1 MLSEENK
8 GYLMVAAASVLWG
21 TMGVNAQ
28 FLYDRGLAASHIVFW
43 KLAFAFLITAVWMIF
58 RQPGLMVISR
68 RGLLITMFMGFYGQA
83 CYNVFIFNAIEYTG
97 VATATILLYTSPA
110 FVILMSRLLF
120 KELLTPL
127 KLTALVLCTVG
138 TVVTVTEGR
147 LDLLEINRY
156 GVMMGLLAG
165 FTFAVNT
172 VAVKHLT
179 RRYNRW
185 TLGLYFFGFGALF
198 AIPLSDPLG
207 VFAVNPE
214 PVVWLG
220 LFLQGLLPTAMGYG
234 LYIRAF
240 SHGIEASR
248 AGILTTLEIIV
259 AVGAAAL
266 LLGDRLGGMK
276 LLGIIMVFSSV
287 VMVQPNQALWSR
299 WKRPAA

>member
-1 MLSEENK
+1 
-8 GYLMVAAASVLWG
+8 MVVAASVLWG
-21 TMGVNAQ
+21 TMGVNAG
-28 FLYDRGLAASHIVFW
+28 FLYRRGLEAGHIVFW
-43 KLAFAFLITAVWMIF
+43 KLAFAFLITAGWLLI
-58 RQPGLMVISR
+58 RQRSLMVISR

-110 FVILMSRLLF
+110 FVILLARLLF
-120 KELLTPL
+120 KEALTPL
-127 KLTALVLCTVG
+127 KLTALTLCTVG
-138 TVVTVTEGR
+138 TLLTVTQGR
-147 LDLLEINRY
+147 LDTLEINGF
-156 GVMMGLLAG
+156 GVLMGGLAG

-179 RRYNRW
+179 RHYNRW

-207 VFAVNPE
+207 VFKVNPE

-240 SHGIEASR
+240 SQGIEASR

-266 LLGDRLGGMK
+266 LLGDHLGVIK
-276 LLGIIMVFSSV
+276 LLGILLVFSSV
-287 VMVQPNQALWSR
+287 VLVQSGPFFMRRRQP
-299 WKRPAA
+299 PAV